1 MLGLQCTYY
10 TFEFL
15 AKGLQIKYDKD
26 NNTTTQFIPFSQIL
40 TFRTDY
46 IYDDKVSVITL
57 MLRIQRYS
65 MYIGG
70 LTSTLSEYLS
80 LGGLYGLDGV
90 RAYAAHTE
98 AEHES
103 WF

>member
-57 MLRIQRYS
+57 MLRDSIKYS
-65 MYIGG
+65 Y
-70 LTSTLSEYLS
+70 TFKSR
-80 LGGLYGLDGV
+80 DQ
-90 RAYAAHTE
+90 
-98 AEHES
+98 AEDIYKKLMDA
-103 WF
+103 F

>member
-15 AKGLQIKYDKD
+15 SKGLQIKYDKD
-26 NNTTTQFIPFSQIL
+26 NNTTIQFIPFSQIL

-57 MLRIQRYS
+57 MLRDSIKYS
-65 MYIGG
+65 YTFKSREQADDIYRKLM
-70 LTSTLSEYLS
+70 
-80 LGGLYGLDGV
+80 
-90 RAYAAHTE
+90 E
-98 AEHES
+98 A
-103 WF
+103 F

>member
-1 MLGLQCTYY
+1 
-10 TFEFL
+10 
-15 AKGLQIKYDKD
+15 
-26 NNTTTQFIPFSQIL
+26 
-40 TFRTDY
+40 
-46 IYDDKVSVITL
+46 
-57 MLRIQRYS
+57 

-80 LGGLYGLDGV
+80 LDGLDGV

>member
-1 MLGLQCTYY
+1 
-10 TFEFL
+10 
-15 AKGLQIKYDKD
+15 
-26 NNTTTQFIPFSQIL
+26 
-40 TFRTDY
+40 
-46 IYDDKVSVITL
+46 